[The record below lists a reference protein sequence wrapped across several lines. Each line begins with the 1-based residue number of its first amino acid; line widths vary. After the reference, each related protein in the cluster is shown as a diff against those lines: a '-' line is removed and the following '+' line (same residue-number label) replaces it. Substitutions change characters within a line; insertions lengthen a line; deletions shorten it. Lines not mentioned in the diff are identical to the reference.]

1 MVLIKGLR
9 EGQAPTHLAC
19 GSRGEEV
26 GMDLV
31 TCLQRRDEGIK
42 GLLSIAKKQKQ
53 MRIY

>member
-1 MVLIKGLR
+1 MVLIKGLK

-31 TCLQRRDEGIK
+31 TCLERRDEGIK
-42 GLLSIAKKQKQ
+42 GVCCLSRRSRSK
-53 MRIY
+53 